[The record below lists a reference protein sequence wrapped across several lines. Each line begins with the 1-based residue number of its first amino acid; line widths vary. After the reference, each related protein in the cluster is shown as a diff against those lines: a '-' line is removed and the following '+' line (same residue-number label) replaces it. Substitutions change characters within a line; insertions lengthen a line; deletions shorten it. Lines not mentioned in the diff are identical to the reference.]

1 MNEATQA
8 QSTQVFYPSLR
19 YRDARAAIDWLAK
32 TLGFETAMVV
42 DGEGDRD
49 IAHAE
54 LRLGA
59 GTIML
64 GSEPEGGDRW
74 GSHAGQSW
82 IYVAVDDADA
92 LCERARAA
100 GAEIVMEPTD
110 TDYGSRD
117 FALRDLEGNLWNF
130 GTYRP

>member
-1 MNEATQA
+1 MSETTQA
-8 QSTQVFYPSLR
+8 QSRQVFYPSLR
-19 YRDARAAIDWLAK
+19 YRDARAAIDWLSK
-32 TLGFETAMVV
+32 TLGFETAMVI
-42 DGEGDRD
+42 DGEGDRE

-59 GTIML
+59 GMIML

-74 GSHAGQSW
+74 GWHAGQGW
-82 IYVAVDDADA
+82 IYVAVDDVDA
-92 LCERARAA
+92 LHDRAKAA
-100 GAEIVMEPTD
+100 GAEILMELTD

-117 FALRDLEGNLWNF
+117 FALRDPEGNLWNF